1 MKIVRSAPAEPR
13 QMTPRQRPWKL
24 LVVDDEPDIRQLTRL
39 NLKGFSFADRGL
51 DILEAGSAAEA
62 MAQLAA
68 NDDVAAALID
78 VVMETDDA
86 GLRLVEHIRKQMKNQ
101 MLRIIIRTGQPGVA
115 PERYVIDHY
124 DIDDYKDK
132 TELTAQRLYTT
143 VRSALKSY
151 RDLRIIDI
159 NRRGL
164 ASILDAA
171 PDIYRISS
179 RSLND
184 FFQGILTQV
193 MGLCKLEGSCFISSA
208 DSMVATLE
216 DQDIVV
222 RAKSENFP
230 SDERFDEIHG
240 LCWQAVVSGVRPA
253 GLRAHALVLPLRA
266 RGRPRGFIYVEPT
279 SALSDQDEVLLQVFA
294 QQCSIA
300 LENLRLHINV
310 LTSHD
315 NAVDML
321 AEVAE
326 FKDKTTGDHINRID
340 LYTRLLAVELGVS
353 PEQAEVW
360 GKASRL
366 HDVGKI
372 GIPDH
377 VLAKPGKLDGD
388 EYRVM
393 QRHTEIGAFILRHD
407 HFFDLA
413 REVAYSHH
421 ERWDAT
427 GYPQGRPA
435 CEYSLLTRIVSVVDV
450 FDAMISKRPY
460 KAPWPPEKAIAAI
473 QAGSGTQFDPQVVTA
488 FVALYGRGALD
499 AIIASTTEPPSAGP
513 AGRLLQ

>member
-1 MKIVRSAPAEPR
+1 MKLVRTAPAEPR
-13 QMTPRQRPWKL
+13 QRPPRQRPWKL

-39 NLKGFSFADRGL
+39 NLKGFTFADREL
-51 DILEAGSAAEA
+51 EILEAGSAAEA
-62 MAQLAA
+62 REKLAA
-68 NDDVAAALID
+68 HEDVAAALID

-86 GLRLVEHIRKQMKNQ
+86 GLLLVEHIRKHLKNE
-101 MLRIIIRTGQPGVA
+101 MLRIIIRTGQPGAA

-143 VRSALKSY
+143 VRSALKAH

-164 ASILDAA
+164 AGLLDAV

-193 MGLCKLEGSCFISSA
+193 MGLCRLDGSCFISSA
-208 DSMVATLE
+208 DGMVATME
-216 DQDIVV
+216 EQDIVV

-230 SDERFDEIHG
+230 SDERFEEIRR
-240 LCWQAVVSGVRPA
+240 LCWQAVVSGRRPM
-253 GLRAHALVLPLRA
+253 GLRAHALVLPLQA
-266 RGRPRGFIYVEPT
+266 RGRPRGFIYVEPNN
-279 SALSDQDEVLLQVFA
+279 ALSDQDEALLLVFA

-310 LTSHD
+310 LASHD

-326 FKDKTTGDHINRID
+326 FKDQTTGDHINRIH
-340 LYTRLLAVELGVS
+340 LYTRLLAIELGVS
-353 PEQAEVW
+353 PETAEVW
-360 GKASRL
+360 GRASRL

-377 VLAKPGKLDGD
+377 VLTKPGKLNVD
-388 EYRVM
+388 EFAVM

-407 HFFDLA
+407 DFFDLA

-435 CEYSLLTRIVSVVDV
+435 KEYSLLTRIVSVVDV

-460 KAPWPPEKAIAAI
+460 KEPWPSERAIAAI
-473 QAGSGTQFDPQVVTA
+473 QEGSGTQFDPQVVTA
-488 FVALYGRGALD
+488 FVALYQRGELD
-499 AIIASTTEPPSAGP
+499 TIIASTTQPSMADTLQDQP
-513 AGRLLQ
+513 A